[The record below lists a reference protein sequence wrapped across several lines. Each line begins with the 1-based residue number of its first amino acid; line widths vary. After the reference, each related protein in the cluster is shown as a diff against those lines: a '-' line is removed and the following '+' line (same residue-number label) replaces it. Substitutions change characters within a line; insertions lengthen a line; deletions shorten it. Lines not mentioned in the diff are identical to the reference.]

1 MTRRN
6 SARPWRQAAADLSLG
21 NDGVMGG
28 TSAAAGGRA
37 RLLALARSGD
47 QEAFADLVGPYLH
60 ELHVH
65 CYRMLGSFQDAED
78 VMQEVL
84 VRAWQHLGR
93 FERRSSLRQ
102 WMYRIATNRCLTFQA
117 RAATAQAFG
126 TGPVPPPPNAPDVEV
141 VALQPYPDTR
151 LGALPE
157 NDPQAR
163 YDLRESVDLAF
174 LAAIQLLPARQRAL
188 LLRDVL
194 AFSAAETAGLLDTT
208 VAGVNSALQRGRAA
222 LQQHRAAGRLRPD
235 RPAASSVVER
245 SILHRYLAA
254 WRACDIAALVD
265 LLREDALL
273 TMPPFPL
280 AYRGR
285 EAIAQF
291 LATVP
296 AGGRLDQITLVP
308 ARANRQP
315 AVAAYIRDPGSRR
328 ATAYGIMVLT
338 IDGSV
343 IGEITGFAD
352 PALFPLFGLPSHLE
366 A

>member
-1 MTRRN
+1 
-6 SARPWRQAAADLSLG
+6 
-21 NDGVMGG
+21 MGG
-28 TSAAAGGRA
+28 TSAPPDPAQ
-37 RLLALARSGD
+37 LLALARSGD
-47 QEAFADLVGPYLH
+47 QQAFADLVGPYLR

-84 VRAWQHLGR
+84 VRAWRHLDR
-93 FERRSSLRQ
+93 FENRSSVRQ
-102 WMYRIATNRCLTFQA
+102 WLYRIATNRCLTFQA
-117 RAATAQAFG
+117 RAATATAG
-126 TGPVPPPPNAPDVEV
+126 AGLVPPPPNAPEVEV
-141 VALQPYPDTR
+141 VALQPYPDSR
-151 LGALPE
+151 LGLLPDH
-157 NDPQAR
+157 DPQAR

-174 LAAIQLLPARQRAL
+174 LSAIQLLPARQRAVL

-208 VAGVNSALQRGRAA
+208 VAGVNSALQRSRTA
-222 LQQHRAAGRLRPD
+222 LHEHRATGRLRPD
-235 RPAASSVVER
+235 QRAESSAVER
-245 SILHRYLAA
+245 SLLRRYLAA
-254 WRACDIAALVD
+254 WHACDIPALVA

-273 TMPPFPL
+273 TMPPYPL

-308 ARANRQP
+308 TRANMQP
-315 AVAAYIRDPGSRR
+315 AVAAYVRDPGSRR
-328 ATAYGIMVLT
+328 ATAYGIMVLA

-352 PALFPLFGLPSHLE
+352 PALFPIFGLPGYLE